1 MKKIYPNCSEY
12 ISKLEIKKSEIPYIK
27 KRVNELFSEKDDRKY
42 LLQHFLE
49 MVGVPDVSLSFIET
63 DNVEPYNKI
72 YKEEKANDL
81 SSKKEKDFLFSY
93 YNCLKETY
101 RVLKKGAFFVLDYH
115 REELKFALRDI
126 DEEEFHQLKK
136 EIILEEL

>member
-72 YKEEKANDL
+72 QGELLAKRNPKVCPFCNETKEEL
-81 SSKKEKDFLFSY
+81 SKHIQ
-93 YNCLKETY
+93 
-101 RVLKKGAFFVLDYH
+101 DYH